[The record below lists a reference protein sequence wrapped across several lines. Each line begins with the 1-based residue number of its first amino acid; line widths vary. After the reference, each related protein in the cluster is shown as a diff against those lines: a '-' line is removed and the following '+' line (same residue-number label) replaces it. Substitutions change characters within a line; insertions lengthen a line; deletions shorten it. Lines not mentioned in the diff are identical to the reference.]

1 MPSPDP
7 KHVARLADEAHV
19 LEPADVAIRCAQA
32 LVRAYRPASPGVVDK
47 LIAEH
52 HAAAALE

>member
-1 MPSPDP
+1 MSAPDP
-7 KHVARLADEAHV
+7 KHVARLADGALV

-32 LVRAYRPASPGVVDK
+32 FVRAYSPASAGVVDK